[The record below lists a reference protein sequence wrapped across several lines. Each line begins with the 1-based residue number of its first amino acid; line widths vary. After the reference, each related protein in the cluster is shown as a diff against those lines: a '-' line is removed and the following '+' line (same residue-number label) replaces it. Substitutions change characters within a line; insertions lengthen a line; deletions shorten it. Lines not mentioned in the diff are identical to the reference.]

1 MNHPNWDSLY
11 NLSWYQQHWQW
22 NEYPIKDNF
31 PVDWQPIVP
40 YARGNVGKRV
50 RTLGF
55 FDIFQDFKDYLE
67 GENVD
72 AGATSEM
79 FRNPETSRI
88 WIYNNTIAPN
98 PRIPDSVKAEL
109 TAKLNEIAQLAE
121 RVKGKNSEGA
131 ALLWSQFGSAARN
144 ITDDQKFLN
153 IFVVGSEAADAAPV
167 YQQQAEDAG
176 LDSDGDKK
184 PQSSVLPLALIGGIG
199 LYLFMSKKK

>member
-1 MNHPNWDSLY
+1 MQELLRKCFEILRLHESGSTID
-11 NLSWYQQHWQW
+11 
-22 NEYPIKDNF
+22 
-31 PVDWQPIVP
+31 
-40 YARGNVGKRV
+40 
-50 RTLGF
+50 
-55 FDIFQDFKDYLE
+55 
-67 GENVD
+67 
-72 AGATSEM
+72 
-79 FRNPETSRI
+79 
-88 WIYNNTIAPN
+88 TIAPN